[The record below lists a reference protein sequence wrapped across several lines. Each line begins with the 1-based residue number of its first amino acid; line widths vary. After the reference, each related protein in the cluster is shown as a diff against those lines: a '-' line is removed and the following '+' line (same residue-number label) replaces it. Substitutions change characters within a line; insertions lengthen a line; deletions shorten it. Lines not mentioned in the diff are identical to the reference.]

1 MAAFDICA
9 EFTTADRFCKIRD
22 KVKGLVEFMSRTGKQ
37 PDHVQLYAG
46 YHRYLVGAINSRLRR
61 EAKAKEKTEN
71 DLRRASKIKEKAK
84 VHAEPVE
91 GITFGGIP
99 IQPYGY
105 SRPRKVE
112 A

>member
-9 EFTTADRFCKIRD
+9 EFTTAERFRKIRD
-22 KVKGLVEFMSRTGKQ
+22 KVEELIKFMDSTGKK
-37 PDHVQLYAG
+37 PEHVQLYAG
-46 YHRYLVGAINSRLRR
+46 EHRYLVNTIQSRLRR
-61 EAKAKEKTEN
+61 EAKAKERAEN
-71 DLRRASKIKEKAK
+71 EIRRASRIKGKATVK
-84 VHAEPVE
+84 AEPVE
-91 GITFGGIP
+91 SIHFAGIQ